1 MKRFNFFARND
12 GTFVALAVIGGLA
25 IVPFA
30 LNNFVHARLALGVTN
45 AALAAWFLF
54 HGISVYRGRHWL
66 PPAAVFAPAIAMLA
80 YAMWARGEVGIFWAY
95 PAMLLFHFILARR
108 AANYFN
114 SSVMVFTTVFA
125 YLSYGPD
132 VALRVGV
139 TLFLTIVFANVFSY
153 LSESQRG
160 REAEQEQLLELER
173 DRLALLVHAT
183 QAGFTDWDT
192 KANVVIY
199 SERFKE
205 MLGYP
210 SSFDT
215 LGWRSFFDLMHPEDH
230 ARVRNVFRA
239 LMREKRKPGLQAPG
253 APLEYRLLHA
263 KGGNV
268 WVKAASLAQVDAA
281 GRIRRFITSF
291 QDITTYREQEAS
303 LRTEQ
308 RRLDLV
314 VRASRAGIVDWDGRT
329 RATWYS
335 PRFREM
341 LGHPPD
347 ADTTN
352 WPDYFKVLIH
362 PEDRDRVMARFREYI
377 RGSGPEGPVEHYA
390 PEEYRLRRADGRYV
404 WVQSQGVCVRDEKNF
419 VTRFI
424 AAITDITDRRD
435 QDKFSADVFD
445 ALPIGLAMR
454 DLEGRYVFVNRTW
467 EEYTGSQRADV
478 IGKTVRDR
486 APKEEAERVEGEDA
500 EALARGP
507 DAPPQLKDLHY
518 GDKRYMLMRTVIT
531 DANGAPR
538 GVVVASLDTTE
549 RHAMEEKLV
558 GEQRRAAL
566 IVRAAN
572 VGILDWDGIKRTV
585 YYSPRFKEILRYPPD
600 ADTSGWPDYFDMVH
614 PEDKERVHGSFREHI
629 RGTGP
634 EGTEEVH
641 ELIQYRLRRA
651 DGTYVWVEAF
661 GASVRDVRGYATRF
675 IASISDISER
685 RFQEEA
691 LRAAV
696 RVREEVERMSRH
708 DLKTPINSVIAM
720 SRLLREEGRLG
731 REDDEMLGSIERAG
745 YRVLNMVNLS
755 LDLVR
760 MEQGSYEF
768 RPRPVDMAEVARR
781 VAADLAS
788 QAASKGVSVQV
799 LAAGATSAHAEEPLC
814 YSMLANLIKNAI
826 EASPDERAVTV
837 TVEPVEKEALAVH
850 VHNEG
855 AVPEVVR
862 PRFFQKYATAGK
874 SGGMG
879 LGAYSA
885 RLLAR
890 IQQGELLLRT
900 SEAEGTTL
908 TIKLALAPA
917 AAFQPPVAP
926 ASRKKKTELFLP
938 AERRRVLIVDD
949 DEFNRMVLR
958 RFLPSPPFEVEE
970 AVNGRAALDAAR
982 RAWPDAMLLDLEMP
996 VMDGYETAT
1005 RLRELEREGG
1015 RKHCTIVAI
1024 SSNDEDAII
1033 RRSLA
1038 AGCDHYQVK
1047 PAPRETLLRLLAGD
1061 AALRPVSEAG
1071 LRAEARA
1078 SDAVTLDADL
1088 EPALP
1093 AFLGSRRK
1101 ALAEMVDALAA
1112 GDRPRFKRLAHKLA
1126 GSFHL
1131 YGFQWAAGECRSLES
1146 AALAGDAAELAR
1158 GTEAVRT
1165 HLDTV
1170 RVEVALPLRSG
1181 EAK

>member
-1 MKRFNFFARND
+1 MRRFNFFARNE

-30 LNNFVHARLALGVTN
+30 VNNFVQGRLLLGAFN
-45 AALAAWFLF
+45 AAIAAWFLA
-54 HGISVYRGRHWL
+54 HGIAVYRGRRLL
-66 PPAAVFAPAIAMLA
+66 PPPAVFAPAIAMLA
-80 YAMWARGEVGIFWAY
+80 YAMWARGDVGIFWAY
-95 PAMLLFHFILARR
+95 PAVLLFHFILQRR

-114 SSVMVFTTVFA
+114 STVMVFTTVFA

-139 TLFLTIVFANVFSY
+139 TLFLTIVFANVFSFV
-153 LSESQRG
+153 SETQRG

-192 KANVVIY
+192 RANLVIY

-210 SSFDT
+210 SDFDT
-215 LGWRSFFDLMHPEDH
+215 SAWRSFFDLMHPQDH
-230 ARVRNVFRA
+230 ARVREVFRT
-239 LMREKRKPGLQAPG
+239 LMRVKRKPGLQPPG
-253 APLEYRLLHA
+253 EPLEYRLQRA
-263 KGGNV
+263 GGGNV
-268 WVKAASLAQVDAA
+268 WVKAASLAQVDSA

-291 QDITTYREQEAS
+291 QDITKYREQEAS

-341 LGHPPD
+341 LGYAAD
-347 ADTTN
+347 ADTSA

-362 PEDRDRVMARFREYI
+362 PDDRERVTARFREYI
-377 RGSGPEGPVEHYA
+377 RGSGPEGPVEHYD
-390 PEEYRLRRADGRYV
+390 PEEYRLLRADGRYV
-404 WVQSQGVCVRDEKNF
+404 WVQSQGVCVRDEKGF

-467 EEYTGSQRADV
+467 EEYTGSRRADV
-478 IGKTVRDR
+478 IGKKVRER
-486 APKEEAERVEGEDA
+486 APKEEADRVDA
-500 EALARGP
+500 EDREALERGA

-518 GDKRYMLMRTVIT
+518 GDKRYVLTRTVIT

-585 YYSPRFKEILRYPPD
+585 YYSPRFREILRYPPD
-600 ADTSGWPDYFDMVH
+600 ADTSGWPDYFDLVH
-614 PEDKERVHGSFREHI
+614 PEDKERVHRSFREHI
-629 RGTGP
+629 RGGGP
-634 EGTEEVH
+634 ERTEEVVH

-691 LRAAV
+691 LRSAV
-696 RVREEVERMSRH
+696 RLREEVERMSRH

-720 SRLLREEGRLG
+720 ARLLREEGRLG
-731 REDDEMLGSIERAG
+731 REDDEVLGSIERAG

-755 LDLVR
+755 LDLFR

-781 VAADLAS
+781 VAADLES
-788 QAASKGVSVQV
+788 QAASKGVAVRV
-799 LAAGATSAHAEEPLC
+799 RAEGARSAHAEEPLC

-826 EASPDERAVTV
+826 EAAPDDSEVGV
-837 TVEPVEKEALAVH
+837 TVEALEGDALAVR
-850 VHNEG
+850 VHNDG

-862 PRFFQKYATAGK
+862 PRFFQKYTTAGK
-874 SGGMG
+874 SGGTG
-879 LGAYSA
+879 LGTYSA

-890 IQQGELLLRT
+890 IQQGDISLAT

-908 TIKLALAPA
+908 TVKLALADAALAEPA
-917 AAFQPPVAP
+917 LP
-926 ASRKKKTELFLP
+926 AKKEKNTFVPP

-949 DEFNRMVLR
+949 DDFNRMVLR
-958 RFLPSPPFEVEE
+958 RFLPSPPFEVEV

-982 RAWPDAMLLDLEMP
+982 RAWPDAVLLDLEMP
-996 VMDGYETAT
+996 VMDGYETAV
-1005 RLRELEREGG
+1005 RLRELERDGG
-1015 RKHCTIVAI
+1015 RKRCTIVAI
-1024 SSNDEDAII
+1024 SSNDERATV
-1033 RRSLA
+1033 RRAFA
-1038 AGCDHYQVK
+1038 AGCDHYHVK
-1047 PAPRETLLRLLAGD
+1047 PAPRETLLRLLA
-1061 AALRPVSEAG
+1061 P
-1071 LRAEARA
+1071 
-1078 SDAVTLDADL
+1078 
-1088 EPALP
+1088 
-1093 AFLGSRRK
+1093 
-1101 ALAEMVDALAA
+1101 
-1112 GDRPRFKRLAHKLA
+1112 
-1126 GSFHL
+1126 
-1131 YGFQWAAGECRSLES
+1131 
-1146 AALAGDAAELAR
+1146 
-1158 GTEAVRT
+1158 
-1165 HLDTV
+1165 
-1170 RVEVALPLRSG
+1170 
-1181 EAK
+1181 